1 MSDQDKSKIL
11 NIPRNEIDEI
21 LFQALRA
28 IYQFERTKVAKF
40 ELTYEAVYLMQFLQ
54 RNAPTRMGDVAAEM
68 KLPISTLTRIVDRLQ
83 KKGLVDREKDKTD
96 RRSILLYLKPAGIKI
111 VQDTEAHTFEILIK
125 NLESY
130 SNEQKESF
138 IQAAVN
144 LDILLNSSDKEPSI

>member
-11 NIPRNEIDEI
+11 NIPQNEIDEI

-96 RRSILLYLKPAGIKI
+96 RRSILLYLKPAGTKI